1 MIFTQ
6 LPILCYRLDLAMI
19 CGNRGLDIECDGSQ
33 HYENWFSADN
43 FKLVPSDLKREAD
56 LRDNVVSF
64 ETIRFR
70 NIEIENSP
78 EACAKKVLER
88 FKEIVREVQAAAKA
102 SQA

>member
-6 LPILCYRLDLAMI
+6 LPILSYRLDMAMI
-19 CGNRGLDIECDGSQ
+19 CGKRGLDIECDGSQ
-33 HYENWFSADN
+33 HYVNWFSANN

-56 LRDNVVSF
+56 LRANVVSF

-70 NIEIENSP
+70 NIEIENNP

-88 FKEIVREVQAAAKA
+88 FKAIVREVKAAA
-102 SQA
+102 